1 MNPRVPPRVLASGPK
16 PCGGKKTVEV
26 FKEQD
31 SQCKVDNVLKWDVT
45 KMQLRTAAIKDVR
58 AKIFLR

>member
-1 MNPRVPPRVLASGPK
+1 MPPRVL
-16 PCGGKKTVEV
+16 GGKKTVEEV
-26 FKEQD
+26 SKEQD